1 MKKESE
7 MLSDGAMIWRGK
19 QFLFSRTLECYQKV
33 RMKVAVY
40 FK

>member
-7 MLSDGAMIWRGK
+7 MLSDGAMIWRGM

-33 RMKVAVY
+33 GMKIAFY
-40 FK
+40 FI